1 MRAGAVCTLLAAV
14 SLAAPAAA
22 QWAKVNDPAL
32 RRSRSG
38 EVDLEGPAPRIRGAA
53 DLSGVW
59 LADGGPVPEEVGPT
73 VESDLLLERHFIN
86 AMADKPPGEVPLQ
99 PWAAELLQRRLATEG
114 RDDPAAHC
122 KPSSAPVANVTP
134 LPFKIV
140 QTPKLVLILYEGDTV
155 FRQIFLDGR
164 QPVDDP
170 VPRWMGYSSGKW
182 ERDALVVDTIGF
194 NDEHWLDGMG
204 HPATAKL
211 HLTERF
217 RRPDAGHLEIET
229 TVDDPGAYTKPFT
242 YLVKLSLLP
251 GEDLLE
257 YFCSENEKD
266 VQHYQ

>member
-1 MRAGAVCTLLAAV
+1 MRAATVCALFACVWLG
-14 SLAAPAAA
+14 APAAA
-22 QWAKVNDPAL
+22 QWAKVTDPAL
-32 RRSRSG
+32 RHARSG
-38 EVDLEGPAPRIRGAA
+38 EVNLNGPAPRIKATP

-59 LADGGPVPEEVGPT
+59 LAEGQPVPEEVGPT

-86 AMADKPPGEVPLQ
+86 VAADIPPEQVPLQ
-99 PWAAELLQRRLATEG
+99 PWAAEVLQRRLASEG

-122 KPSSAPVANVTP
+122 KPSSVPAANVTP

-155 FRQIFLDGR
+155 FRQVFLDGR
-164 QPVDDP
+164 RPVDDP
-170 VPRWMGYSSGKW
+170 LPRWMGYSSGKW
-182 ERDALVVDTIGF
+182 QGNALVVDTVGF
-194 NDEHWLDGMG
+194 NDEHWLDAMG

-217 RRPDAGHLEIET
+217 RRIDAGHLEIET
-229 TVDDPGAYTKPFT
+229 TVDDPGAYTKPFSYT
-242 YLVKLSLLP
+242 AKLALMP

-266 VQHYQ
+266 VQHYR